1 MNKIVSVFVS
11 PFRSIWRFLDPTFI
25 DGASTVAPGIIE
37 LCSERREEVLRGLRG
52 DIEEQKEY
60 LKNTADEMKTL
71 LDEP

>member
-1 MNKIVSVFVS
+1 MNKIVSALIF
-11 PFRSIWRFLDPTFI
+11 PIRRMIRFFDPTFI
-25 DGASTVAPGIIE
+25 DGVTTVAPGVIE
-37 LCSERREEVLRGLRG
+37 LCSKRREEVLRGLRG